1 MKKILASGF
10 LLLLMLAC
18 NSDKKGG
25 AEDKGP
31 AVVTG
36 KTEATP
42 PGTYITKEDGKHME
56 FTLQAD
62 GKGFE
67 MYGEEKRPFTWEAR
81 VGKIFF
87 RYDGEATEFE
97 LPLDA
102 AKGEI
107 RYGALLYKKQ

>member
-1 MKKILASGF
+1 MKRILAAGF
-10 LLLLMLAC
+10 LLLLMISC
-18 NSDKKGG
+18 SSDKKKS
-25 AEDKGP
+25 AADNGP
-31 AVVTG
+31 TVVSG
-36 KTEATP
+36 KKDATP
-42 PGTYITKEDGKHME
+42 VGTYVTREDGRYMA
-56 FTLQAD
+56 FTLLTD

-67 MYGEEKRPFTWEAR
+67 MYGDEKRPFTWEAR

-102 AKGEI
+102 AQGEI